1 MTAAMAPT
9 EKTGSGLPALLRLS
23 GPVVASRLGIMAMG
37 LVDTIVVGRYS
48 AAELGYHALAWA
60 VTGVVLTTALGLLSG
75 VQVMTSQAIG
85 KGREADTDK
94 ENHHTNQ
101 GWQTGGTGGGK
112 GGEQRLRPR
121 QPKCHAGPKH
131 SGKGH
136 TGQ

>member
-48 AAELGYHALAWA
+48 SAELGYHALAWA

-85 KGREADTDK
+85 SECSAASHIQWFRRESPGRHPNARK
-94 ENHHTNQ
+94 AMALQ
-101 GWQTGGTGGGK
+101 GT
-112 GGEQRLRPR
+112 L
-121 QPKCHAGPKH
+121 H
-131 SGKGH
+131 
-136 TGQ
+136 

>member
-60 VTGVVLTTALGLLSG
+60 VTGVGRMSTPRIAVMATTRSAVARS
-75 VQVMTSQAIG
+75 TAAAIL
-85 KGREADTDK
+85 RATRCSAR
-94 ENHHTNQ
+94 
-101 GWQTGGTGGGK
+101 TGMVPA
-112 GGEQRLRPR
+112 GEG
-121 QPKCHAGPKH
+121 AGD
-131 SGKGH
+131 SVFRR
-136 TGQ
+136 TVNAVR